1 MIRCH
6 WQNTGG
12 LAVLRHCGLPLLACA
27 IALTY
32 RPTMPNA
39 EERFQGAIRGVVK
52 AVEQASLSTDIA
64 SRVLRLPFR
73 EGEHFEKGALLVEF
87 DCRRQRAELEALH
100 GALREAKLNLSTSVT
115 LDRYKAIGRNDVK
128 IARARLQKAQGELN
142 SLSARVEDCIVKAPF
157 SGRVAESLVRE
168 LEFTAPQRPYLTIVG
183 DRNLEIEAIV
193 SSAMLASLEPGNTM
207 RFRVDELNNVTVA
220 AIVTSVGAVI
230 DPVSKTVKIKAAVQD
245 PPRGLTAGMSGTAL
259 LSPMDK

>member
-12 LAVLRHCGLPLLACA
+12 LAALRRCGLPLLACA
-27 IALTY
+27 VAMAY
-32 RPTMPNA
+32 RPATPHA

-52 AVEQASLSTDIA
+52 AVERASLSTDIA
-64 SRVLRLPFR
+64 SRIVRLPFR

-87 DCRRQRAELEALH
+87 DCRRQRADLEALQ
-100 GALREAKLNLSTSVT
+100 GTLREAKLNLSTSVT

-128 IARARLQKAQGELN
+128 IARARLQKAQGELK
-142 SLSARVEDCIVKAPF
+142 SLSARVEDCVVKAPF
-157 SGRVAESLVRE
+157 AGRVAELSVRE
-168 LEFTAPQRPYLTIVG
+168 LEFTSPQQPYLTIVG
-183 DRNLEIEAIV
+183 DQKMEIEAIV
-193 SSAMLASLEPGNTM
+193 SSAMLVSLEPGHTM
-207 RFRVDELNNVTVA
+207 RFRVDELNDVTVA
-220 AIVTSVGAVI
+220 ATVSSVGAVI

-259 LSPMDK
+259 LSPTEK